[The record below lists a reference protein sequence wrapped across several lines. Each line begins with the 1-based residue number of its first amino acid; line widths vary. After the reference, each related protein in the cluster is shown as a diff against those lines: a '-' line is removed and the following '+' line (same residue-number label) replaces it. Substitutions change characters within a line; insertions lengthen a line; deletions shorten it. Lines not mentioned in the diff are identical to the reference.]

1 MKATAGVRIVFLGNP
16 LRGDDAA
23 GLRALA
29 LCRRFSW
36 PDGVELVDG
45 GTGGVSLLPL
55 FRHCRRVILVDTF
68 LTAGRAGG
76 INLLR
81 NVTADA
87 LAGSDGAEHG
97 GGIKGLLALVPQLV
111 SPAPVVDLMVIGG
124 HRFTP
129 CTIELSHELACALP
143 ALCRRLH
150 GYVTEELMPPGLA
163 SEAPAG
169 YRLHITGCVQGVG
182 FRPFV
187 YRLATGL
194 GLVGEVGNIGTGVQI
209 RLAADE
215 PTVAAFCRRLRA
227 ECPPHARIERIDTE
241 PFDWVSAPR
250 VFEVVNSQTKGQGA
264 RIPPDL
270 APCPAC
276 LAELNDATDRRHGYP
291 FINCTNCG
299 PRYSI
304 VRALPWDRA
313 HTAMADFALC
323 TACDEE
329 YGDPGNRRFH
339 AEPVACAVCGPHL
352 WLQGAEGQHIQGSAA
367 TLLAQCAT
375 WLKQGR
381 VLALKGI
388 GGFQLA
394 CDAGSATAIGLLR
407 ERKHRPAKP
416 FAVMMRDL
424 AQVDAWFELNDA
436 EQAQLSSPAAPI
448 VLLPRARLRPRLAG
462 MAADALA
469 PGLAHLGVMVAS
481 SPLHWLLLNELDG
494 PLVMTSGNAGGE
506 PICTG
511 NRQALSALA
520 PLADAFLLH
529 DRPIVNRCDD
539 SVLAVVAGRPK
550 LIRRARG
557 FVPEPIPLPAGL
569 NGTVLALGA
578 DLKNSCCLAGSG
590 RAVLSAHMGDL
601 ASPACL
607 DALGQEV
614 ERLPALLGLKP
625 RAIAVDLHADYAATR
640 LGVRLARE
648 RGLPLYRV
656 QHHHA
661 HLVSCLVE
669 NSHGPNEP
677 VLGVVLDGLGLG
689 DDGSLWGGE
698 FMLADYAAYHRL
710 GRLRPFPLLGG
721 DQASRQPW
729 RNLLAQR
736 VSFSLWP
743 ELQSR
748 CPLLFRDEAETL
760 LAMAPRFPLTSS
772 AGRLFDAVAA
782 LLGVAP
788 AEQSFEGEAA
798 MKLESLAGRAQA
810 SACYDVRVSREGE
823 LWQLDPAPMWPMMI
837 NALLAGASEAVLA
850 ANFHLSLVSGL
861 CRMVQQLQRQ
871 ARFDVV
877 ALSGGVMQNRLLLAA
892 LIEALEAMGLM
903 VLTQSRVPSNDG
915 GIALGQAAIALARG
929 RSRGKAPR

>member
-1 MKATAGVRIVFLGNP
+1 MTADAEVRIVFLGNP

-23 GLRALA
+23 GMGALA
-29 LCRRFSW
+29 LCRTFSW
-36 PDGVELVDG
+36 PDEVELVDG

-55 FRHCRRVILVDTF
+55 FRHCRRVILVDAF
-68 LTAGRAGG
+68 LTAKRAGG
-76 INLLR
+76 ISLLC
-81 NVTADA
+81 NVSAQT
-87 LAGSDGAEHG
+87 LAGSDAPEHG
-97 GGIKGLLALVPQLV
+97 GGIKGLLALVPPLV
-111 SPAPVVDLMVIGG
+111 SPAPVVDLMVIGAQ
-124 HRFTP
+124 HFTP
-129 CTIELSHELACALP
+129 CTLELSDEVAEALP

-150 GYVTEELMPPGLA
+150 DYVTKELMPPA
-163 SEAPAG
+163 PVNEARQG
-169 YRLHITGCVQGVG
+169 YRLQLAGCVQGVG

-194 GLVGEVGNIGTGVQI
+194 GLAGEVGNIGAGVEI
-209 RLAADE
+209 RLAADA

-227 ECPPHARIERIDTE
+227 ECPPHAHIERIDTE

-250 VFEVVNSQTKGQGA
+250 EFVVVNSRTKGQGA

-270 APCPAC
+270 AVCPQC
-276 LAELNDATDRRHGYP
+276 LAELNDPTDRRQGYP

-313 HTAMADFALC
+313 HTAMADFPLC
-323 TACDEE
+323 AACLEE
-329 YGDPGNRRFH
+329 YTHPANRRFH

-352 WLQGAEGQHIQGSAA
+352 WLQTADGQNRQGTAA
-367 TLLAQCAT
+367 SLLAQCAT
-375 WLKQGR
+375 WLKQDR

-394 CDAGSATAIGLLR
+394 CDAGSAAAIAILR

-416 FAVMMRDL
+416 FAIMMRDL
-424 AQVDAWFELNDA
+424 AQVEACFELNDA
-436 EQAQLSSPAAPI
+436 ERAQLSSPAAPI
-448 VLLPRARLRPRLAG
+448 VLLPRARLRTPAPG
-462 MAADALA
+462 MAVEALA

-481 SPLHWLLLNELDG
+481 SPLHWLLLTG
-494 PLVMTSGNAGGE
+494 MGSPLVMTSGNAGGE

-520 PLADAFLLH
+520 PLADGFLLH
-529 DRPIVNRCDD
+529 NRPIVNRCDD
-539 SVLAVVAGRPK
+539 SVLSVVAGRPR
-550 LIRRARG
+550 LVRRARG
-557 FVPEPIPLPAGL
+557 FVPDPIPLPAGL

-590 RAVLSAHMGDL
+590 RAVLSAHIGSL
-601 ASPACL
+601 SSPACL
-607 DALGQEV
+607 DALRQEAKHLSV
-614 ERLPALLGLKP
+614 LLGMSP

-640 LGVRLARE
+640 LGVCLAKE
-648 RGLPLYRV
+648 GGLPLYRV

-669 NSHGPNEP
+669 NGHEPHEP
-677 VLGVVLDGLGLG
+677 VLGMVLDGLGLG

-698 FMLADYAAYHRL
+698 FLLADYAGYRRL

-729 RNLLAQR
+729 RNLLAQP
-736 VSFSLWP
+736 VSFSAWP
-743 ELQSR
+743 ELQPR
-748 CPLLFRDEAETL
+748 CPLLFSNNAGAL

-788 AEQSFEGEAA
+788 VEQSFEGEAA
-798 MKLESLAGRAQA
+798 MKLESLAQGAQA
-810 SACYDVRVSREGE
+810 NTCYDVTLSREGE
-823 LWQLDPAPMWPMMI
+823 LWQLDPSPMWPLMI
-837 NALLAGASEAVLA
+837 QSLLSGESEAVLA
-850 ANFHLSLVSGL
+850 ANFHLSLVKGL
-861 CRMVQQLQRQ
+861 CRMVQQLQQ
-871 ARFDVV
+871 QGGFGVV
-877 ALSGGVMQNRLLLAA
+877 ALSGGVMQNRRLLTA
-892 LIEALEAMGLM
+892 LTETLEAMGLT
-903 VLTQSRVPSNDG
+903 VLTQRQAPCNDG
-915 GIALGQAAIALARG
+915 GIALGQAAIALAQWRPD
-929 RSRGKAPR
+929 RVNPH